1 MEKFEA
7 EEALRIIESEKIT
20 HSQWVPTMFIRML
33 KLPDEIR
40 RKHDVSSLK
49 YAIHAAA
56 PCPIS
61 IKEKMIDWWGPIIY
75 EYYAGTENN
84 GFCAINTEEWLNH
97 KGSVGKAILGTLHI
111 CDDFGKELPQGEKG
125 TVYFP
130 DGHEFAYHNDPVK
143 TEESR
148 NELGWTTLGDIG
160 RLDRD
165 GYLYLLERRAFV
177 IISGGVNIYPQEA
190 ENLLITHP
198 KVMDVAVIGVP
209 NEDLGE
215 EVKGVVQPKKM
226 IEAGPELEKVLIAF
240 CWTRLSSIKC
250 PRTIDFQEQLPRH
263 PTGKLHK
270 RLILNQYWEQ

>member
-1 MEKFEA
+1 
-7 EEALRIIESEKIT
+7 
-20 HSQWVPTMFIRML
+20 MFIRML

-84 GFCAINTEEWLNH
+84 GFCAINTKEWLNH

-125 TVYFP
+125 TVYFS

-190 ENLLITHP
+190 ENLFITHP

-226 IEAGPELEKVLIAF
+226 IEAGPELEKELIAF
-240 CWTRLSSIKC
+240 CKTRLSSTKC

-270 RLILNQYWEQ
+270 RLILDKYWGQ